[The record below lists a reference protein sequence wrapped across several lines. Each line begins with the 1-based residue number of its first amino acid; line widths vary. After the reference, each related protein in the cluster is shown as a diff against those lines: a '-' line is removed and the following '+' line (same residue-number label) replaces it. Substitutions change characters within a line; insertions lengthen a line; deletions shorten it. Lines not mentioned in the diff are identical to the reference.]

1 MAQNKFEISPNSLF
15 VKSIINCIYLCIEL
29 IIGFCLCNFTYNIP
43 IWNAILFISIILI
56 GEIYRRD
63 NDFNIKILNTIYK
76 WINKLK
82 KEPYVVTDFVT
93 KILNIVFLIFFIYQL
108 LKINYNSSIFNIKY
122 SNIFQVVSIVITVS
136 SIVLTLLYTA
146 LQQFENKYSD
156 FGSLIKKWKNTSISS
171 FIILATYTVTCF
183 IFYFYGSNNSIDLL
197 IMASSIYVLLKLIL
211 TAINV
216 SLLMNFE
223 IIIRQYGNDLIKLI
237 TSLQLDTNYISNK
250 FNVNRLINEIY
261 KKGFKNYIKYKL
273 WGINKKIHY
282 TLSQETIKM
291 LEEKFEPIFRMS
303 EYLLKEN
310 NLNNFK
316 CCIDS
321 IYKISVEYSKK
332 YREGFDTSIY
342 NYMAKRVKD
351 LYMLSLKLNYQTFP
365 EYIVEVNEKIGLL
378 SINTKKEGDLYHTIQ
393 TTAPNAFLE
402 NNYKFIICSLNL
414 EDTSAPVTAIRTFDK
429 YAQKFIY
436 NNSTDSVLMIN
447 NKIDN
452 IVSAI
457 YRLNNKKVVTN
468 NIWCIYLI
476 NISIIS
482 IINILCNLISYKL
495 TEQNQYDINYVLKN
509 TINLFNKSFEILTTY
524 KTYSG
529 DFTNI
534 FYSLGIDTNL
544 DILTKILNE
553 SPHIETP
560 YRNSILNNN
569 PLYINK
575 INSLN
580 NIFNVIFVSDFI
592 ENYNFEYCILN
603 LKQLLEI
610 YVTSSNRLIE
620 TENYTDV
627 KMVISAFSMIQNY
640 IILFINRIKNTE
652 FHRKELLVCIHDFTK
667 NYYLQM
673 SKIIKLCSNIDLYK
687 TLYSEELVFF
697 AINTMWL
704 YYNDDNYKDIIFD
717 LFNNIISIH
726 NDIADDRNK
735 LELFK
740 ALNLITLLC
749 SNYDKRSKLFKML
762 IKFIRNNIPKEK
774 ISYEFDFDG
783 TERNFLPHFSS
794 HFGIKYQEIYNYSK
808 LLNN

>member
-1 MAQNKFEISPNSLF
+1 MAQNKFEINPNSLF
-15 VKSIINCIYLCIEL
+15 VKSIINCIYLCIEF
-29 IIGFCLCNFTYNIP
+29 IIGICLCNFTYNIP

-76 WINKLK
+76 WINKFK
-82 KEPYVVTDFVT
+82 NEPYIITDFIT
-93 KILNIVFLIFFIYQL
+93 KILNIGFLIFFIYQL

-171 FIILATYTVTCF
+171 FIILAIYTVACF

-223 IIIRQYGNDLIKLI
+223 IIIRQYCDDVVRLIKA
-237 TSLQLDTNYISNK
+237 LQLDTNYLSNK
-250 FNVNRLINEIY
+250 FDVNRLINEIFR
-261 KKGFKNYIKYKL
+261 KGFKNYIKYKI
-273 WGINKKIHY
+273 WGVNKKIYY
-282 TLSQETIKM
+282 TLSDEVIIL
-291 LEEKFEPIFRMS
+291 LEEKIEPIFRVS
-303 EYLLKEN
+303 EYFLKEN

-316 CCIDS
+316 YSTNS
-321 IYKISVEYSKK
+321 IYRIMNQYHRKYS
-332 YREGFDTSIY
+332 EELNANVY
-342 NYMAKRVKD
+342 NYVARKIKD

-365 EYIVEVNEKIGLL
+365 EYIVELNEKIGIL
-378 SINTKKEGDLYHTIQ
+378 SINTKKEDNLYPTIQ
-393 TTAPNAFLE
+393 SIAPSSFLE

-414 EDTSAPVTAIRTFDK
+414 EDTPAPAIAISTFEK
-429 YAQKFIY
+429 YAQKFMY
-436 NNSTDSVLMIN
+436 NNSIDSVTIVN

-452 IVSAI
+452 VIFSI
-457 YRLNNKKVVTN
+457 YNLNNKKIVN
-468 NIWCIYLI
+468 KNIWCLRLI
-476 NISIIS
+476 NISMVS
-482 IINILCNLISYKL
+482 IINILYSLIMCKL
-495 TEQNQYDINYVLKN
+495 TEQNLYDIEYVLKD
-509 TINLFNKSFEILTTY
+509 TIKLFNKSFKTLTTY
-524 KTYSG
+524 RAFSG

-534 FYSLGIDTNL
+534 FYSIGIDTNL
-544 DILTKILNE
+544 QALTRILE
-553 SPHIETP
+553 EAPHIKTP
-560 YRNSILNNN
+560 YCNSILNNS

-580 NIFNVIFVSDFI
+580 NIFNAVFVYDFI
-592 ENYNFEYCILN
+592 DTYNFEYCILD
-603 LKQLLEI
+603 LKLLLEI
-610 YVTSSNRLIE
+610 YVTSVERLTE

-627 KMVISAFSMIQNY
+627 KMIINAFSMIQNY

-652 FHRKELLVCIHDFTK
+652 FHRKELLVCIHDFIK
-667 NYYLQM
+667 DYYLKM
-673 SKIIKLCSNIDLYK
+673 LKIIKLCSNIDLYK
-687 TLYSEELVFF
+687 TLYTEELVSF
-697 AINTMWL
+697 AINTIWL

-717 LFNNIISIH
+717 LFKNIILIH
-726 NDIADDRNK
+726 DDITDNRNK

-774 ISYEFDFDG
+774 PCYEFDFDG

-794 HFGIKYQEIYNYSK
+794 HFGINYQEIYNYSK